1 MKSRTS
7 AGDAKRLR
15 KRCFAGFIVR
25 MNIYSFLFVVLT
37 FACNALAFQANTRLA
52 PGLSHVSISTASS
65 LATQRVSSSSLFLQS
80 DKDEGYLST
89 SKLWN
94 TASEEKEETAFD
106 KVASKGLAG
115 VLAIAVAESIFW
127 ALGVPLAALWYKYT
141 TGEWIDMMTTDGQL
155 KAAGFSFGY
164 GGFATAI
171 LQYRVTLFAIPLVPV
186 MENLIVKPGKKFF
199 GDKFGEQQNEIDG

>member
-1 MKSRTS
+1 
-7 AGDAKRLR
+7 
-15 KRCFAGFIVR
+15 

-52 PGLSHVSISTASS
+52 PGLSHVSISRASS

>member
-1 MKSRTS
+1 MNHERQ
-7 AGDAKRLR
+7 LL
-15 KRCFAGFIVR
+15 FIVR